1 MPELLQ
7 HIIVTIVAFG
17 AAGVV
22 VRRVFSVVQP
32 VGGNPKCA
40 SCPSAEA
47 HGKAA
52 VQNRPAEAKPLT
64 FVR

>member
-7 HIIVTIVAFG
+7 HIVVTVVAFG
-17 AAGVV
+17 AAFVV
-22 VRRVFSVVQP
+22 VQRVFSVVQP

-40 SCPSAEA
+40 SCPSNPA
-47 HGKAA
+47 HAA
-52 VQNRPAEAKPLT
+52 RPAQPQPADIKPLT